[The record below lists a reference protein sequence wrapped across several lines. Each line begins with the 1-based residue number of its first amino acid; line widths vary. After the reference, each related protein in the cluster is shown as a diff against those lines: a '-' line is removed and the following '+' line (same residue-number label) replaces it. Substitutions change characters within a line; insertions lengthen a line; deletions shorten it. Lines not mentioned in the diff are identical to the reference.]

1 MKAVLKGEVRTPDEL
16 NAVKKSISAQYRLS
30 GLPKNSDILSAATE
44 SERDIIKKSVQLKPV
59 RTISGVA
66 VIAAMTSPHKC
77 PHGLCVPCPGG
88 PESQFQSPQSYTG
101 YEPAALRAA
110 QQDFDPCR
118 QVTTRLEQLKQMGHS
133 VDKAELIVMGG
144 TFTSR
149 SLCYQEWFV
158 RRCIEA
164 MNCFDSKRCATLSL
178 ECAQTINET
187 AKVRNIGITFETR
200 PDWAR
205 KEHVDQMLKMGGTK
219 VELGVQSTYDF
230 VLKRMQRGHA
240 IKDVIDANTILRDS
254 GFKVGFHMMPGL
266 PGSDFDMDLNMFR
279 RIFADPKFCPDYLK
293 IYPTLVTEGTQL
305 HEMWQSGEYD
315 PLTNEDA
322 IELICQIKML
332 LPKWTRLQRIQR
344 EIPIHLIAAGV
355 TRSNIRQLA
364 ENKLDESNKKC
375 QCIRCRE
382 VGHAILKGIAPRPEH
397 IELKTM
403 NYNVCDGVEHFI
415 SFEETDILIGFL
427 RLRFPHDSH
436 RPELSNAALV
446 RELHVY
452 GPMVPIGS
460 EAKDEWQHREYGKGL
475 LSEAE
480 CIAEKN
486 GFNNIAI
493 LSGVGVREYYRK
505 LGYKRD
511 GPYMVKPLK
520 R

>member
-1 MKAVLKGEVRTPDEL
+1 MKMVLKGEVRTPDEL
-16 NAVKKSISAQYRLS
+16 NAVKKSI
-30 GLPKNSDILSAATE
+30 ATE
-44 SERDIIKKSVQLKPV
+44 SEQDIIKRTVQLKPV

-66 VIAAMTSPHKC
+66 VIAVMTSPHKC

-118 QVTTRLEQLKQMGHS
+118 QVTTRLEQLKQMGHPI
-133 VDKAELIVMGG
+133 DKAELIVMGG

-178 ECAQTINET
+178 ECAQVINET

-200 PDWAR
+200 PDWSR

-240 IKDVIDANTILRDS
+240 VKDVIDANTILRDS

-293 IYPTLVTEGTQL
+293 IYPTLVIEGTQL
-305 HEMWQSGEYD
+305 YEMWQSGEYD

-403 NYNVCDGVEHFI
+403 KYNACNGVEHFI
-415 SFEETDILIGFL
+415 SFEDVKNDILIGFL

-460 EAKDEWQHREYGKGL
+460 RAKDEWQHRGYGEEL

-486 GFNNIAI
+486 GFNKIAI

-505 LGYKRD
+505 FGYKRD
-511 GPYMVKPLK
+511 GTYMAKPLK

>member
-1 MKAVLKGEVRTPDEL
+1 MALKGDVSTPDKL
-16 NAVKKSISAQYRLS
+16 NAAKKLVSAQYGLS
-30 GLPKNSDILSAATE
+30 SLPKNSDILSAATE
-44 SERDIIKKSVQLKPV
+44 DERDIIKRLVQLKPV

-66 VIAAMTSPHKC
+66 VIAVMTSPHKC

-88 PESQFQSPQSYTG
+88 PESRFQSPQSYTG

-110 QQDFDPCR
+110 QQDFDPHR
-118 QVTTRLEQLKQMGHS
+118 QVTIRLEQLKQMGHS

-164 MNCFDSKRCATLSL
+164 MNCFGSERCATLSL
-178 ECAQTINET
+178 ECAQAINET
-187 AKVRNIGITFETR
+187 AKVRNVGITFETR

-230 VLKRMQRGHA
+230 VLKRMQRGHTV
-240 IKDVIDANTILRDS
+240 KDVIDANTILRDS

-266 PGSDFDMDLNMFR
+266 PGSDFDMDLDMFR
-279 RIFADPKFCPDYLK
+279 RIFTDPKFCPDYLK

-305 HEMWQSGEYD
+305 YEIWQSGEYD

-332 LPKWTRLQRIQR
+332 LPKWTRSQRIQR

-364 ENKLDESNKKC
+364 ENKLGELNKKC

-382 VGHAILKGIAPRPEH
+382 VGHAILKGVAPRPEH

-403 NYNVCDGVEHFI
+403 NYNACNGVEHFT
-415 SFEETDILIGFL
+415 SFEDIENDILIGFL
-427 RLRFPHDSH
+427 RLRFSHDSH

-460 EAKDEWQHREYGKGL
+460 RAKDEWQHRGYGEEL
-475 LSEAE
+475 LNEAE
-480 CIAEKN
+480 RIAEEN
-486 GFNNIAI
+486 GFDKIAI

-505 LGYKRD
+505 LGYKCD
-511 GPYMVKPLK
+511 GPYMVKPIK
-520 R
+520 